1 MKHTIRSFSIG
12 LIAAGIILLA
22 VYFFFDGGNDG
33 ETEYSTEELI
43 AQIEADGYRVIT
55 EEEYISFSV
64 ATSKKNDDEEDQDEE
79 KDDEEE
85 ENADDEDNEENDNED
100 SDEDEED
107 EVEVEE
113 EEEEDEEEETS
124 STVTITVEPG
134 MASSQIS
141 QMLEEEGIIDD
152 AGEFSQYLIE
162 HDYHMLIQL
171 GEHELETGMSHY
183 EIAEELTN

>member
-12 LIAAGIILLA
+12 LIAAGIILLT
-22 VYFFFDGGNDG
+22 VYFFFDGGSDG

-64 ATSKKNDDEEDQDEE
+64 ATSKKNDDEADQDEE
-79 KDDEEE
+79 KVDEE

-100 SDEDEED
+100 SDEEEED
-107 EVEVEE
+107 EVEEA
-113 EEEEDEEEETS
+113 EDEEEETS
-124 STVTITVEPG
+124 TTVTITVEPG

-152 AGEFSQYLIE
+152 AGKFSQYLIE